1 LLCKHQL
8 RTNRL
13 LSVRNEDNFIRVQ
26 AESQSAH
33 YATYTEIH
41 SFIAF
46 WQTPNLTQK
55 FEDMRTISVVRF
67 VEPW

>member
-33 YATYTEIH
+33 CATYMEIH
-41 SFIAF
+41 SFIAL
-46 WQTPNLTQK
+46 WQNPNLTQK